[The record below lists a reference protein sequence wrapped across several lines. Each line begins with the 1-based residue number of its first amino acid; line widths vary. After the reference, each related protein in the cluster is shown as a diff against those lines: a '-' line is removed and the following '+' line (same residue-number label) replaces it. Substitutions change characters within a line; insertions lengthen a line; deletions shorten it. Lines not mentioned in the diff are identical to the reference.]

1 MFPFFFC
8 RVVAGLVVG
17 LLLLGREPAAA
28 QNLATARY
36 RYWEAD
42 PDSLRQVLA
51 GQRADSARL
60 QTLMHLADVSPLV
73 GLEADPT
80 AEETTEAAALSV
92 RLQRPEQRAYRLLAS
107 GNRLL
112 TAKDLASALDTLE
125 AAVGAFDRLGRP
137 IPLLLSAMRVLFND
151 LNRPVARERY
161 YQAKLAYYEQHGATE
176 NLAPC
181 HQVLGGYYMYRGDYN
196 QALSH
201 YLQDVA
207 LYRSFHRAYSYRQL
221 LPVSSLYAE
230 WGNPAKALQYIQQAV
245 VGLRRQRGDC
255 FYAYKTMAEV
265 YMQQRDY
272 PAALR
277 ALDQALVP
285 PKHTSYPLATK
296 QVCVATLRAAVLLAQ
311 GHLTR
316 VRPLLQTAQHLAD
329 SLHFPLTSASGNLE
343 LDATWARYYVA
354 QSDAG
359 RAEMHWLSAYRQAQQ
374 RHSTPLRLSYLREL
388 TRFYQQRHQPA
399 PAVRYAVAALALA
412 DSLDTNEGALHVA
425 RYEIEQADRAQT
437 LRIAG
442 LRLAQVQDAARA
454 RRQRLLLG
462 ATLAGLALL
471 AGLGFVLWRAN
482 RQKQRANALLSQ
494 QKAEIQVQ
502 RDHTAQALTKLRTTQ
517 TQLIQAEKMASL
529 GELTAGI
536 AHEIQNPLNFVNNFA
551 DVSAELMAELQEALA
566 TSDTAEATALAEDVT
581 QNLGKIHQHG
591 QRAAGIVRGML
602 EHSRASTGER
612 APLEINALADEY
624 LRLAYHGLRAKDKSF
639 NAELKTNFAP
649 GLPLVEGVSADLGRV
664 LLNLFSNAFYAVQQ
678 RQLAGELGYA
688 PTVEVATEWAGQQVM
703 VHVKDN
709 GTGMSESV
717 QQKIFQP
724 FFTTKP
730 TGEGTG
736 LGLSLAHDIIAQ
748 GHGGSLRVESQ
759 AGQGSTF
766 HVRLPALP

>member
-1 MFPFFFC
+1 
-8 RVVAGLVVG
+8 
-17 LLLLGREPAAA
+17 
-28 QNLATARY
+28 
-36 RYWEAD
+36 
-42 PDSLRQVLA
+42 
-51 GQRADSARL
+51 
-60 QTLMHLADVSPLV
+60 
-73 GLEADPT
+73 
-80 AEETTEAAALSV
+80 
-92 RLQRPEQRAYRLLAS
+92 
-107 GNRLL
+107 
-112 TAKDLASALDTLE
+112 
-125 AAVGAFDRLGRP
+125 
-137 IPLLLSAMRVLFND
+137 
-151 LNRPVARERY
+151 
-161 YQAKLAYYEQHGATE
+161 
-176 NLAPC
+176 
-181 HQVLGGYYMYRGDYN
+181 
-196 QALSH
+196 
-201 YLQDVA
+201 
-207 LYRSFHRAYSYRQL
+207 
-221 LPVSSLYAE
+221 
-230 WGNPAKALQYIQQAV
+230 
-245 VGLRRQRGDC
+245 
-255 FYAYKTMAEV
+255 MAEV
-265 YMQQRDY
+265 CIQQRDY

-311 GHLTR
+311 GHLAR
-316 VRPLLQTAQHLAD
+316 VRPLLQTAQRLAD

-354 QSDAG
+354 QGDAG
-359 RAEMHWLSAYRQAQQ
+359 RAELHWLSAYRQAQQ

-437 LRIAG
+437 LRITG

-612 APLEINALADEY
+612 QPTDINALCDEY

-639 NAELKTNFAP
+639 NAELKTDFAP
-649 GLPLVEGVSADLGRV
+649 SLPVVEGVSADLGRV

-678 RQLAGELGYA
+678 RQLAGEPGYA

-736 LGLSLAHDIIAQ
+736 LGLSLAYDIIAQ